1 MRPRWIAL
9 FFWLCIALLGVLCWV
24 FPAKPVHIGSLS
36 LRWAT
41 LASVLDLEKPAPTP
55 VYGDTLPLYAEADT
69 LSLPLDSAFVGDT
82 VPAVEVAPAYTPA
95 VDTLQDTRKYLAAFY
110 ASLSQTGSRTVRVV
124 HYGDSQIE
132 EDRMTQTIRRALQTQ
147 YGGGGV
153 GIVPL
158 LQTIPTR
165 TLHQILL
172 MDGRTVSI
180 QQGIPRQLVY
190 GPKSMRRADG
200 RYGVMGQVA
209 LMNDSLLRGS
219 EHLSVV
225 LEPMSK
231 VRNTESYFN
240 RLRVWTDGTVAV
252 VSAAGDTL
260 SAAETLVLPDSTTRY
275 TFSLFGRGQVY
286 GMSLETPTGIVVD
299 NIPMRGCI
307 GTVFRSIDSEQ
318 LSAFY
323 RETNTRLIILQFG
336 GNAIPF
342 NEQPSTIR
350 GIVGQLGQQVR
361 YLRACA
367 PEASILFVGPG
378 DMTTLIDGQPTTYPL
393 LPYMDKLLAE
403 MAAKEQVAYYSLYR
417 AMGGQNSMLE
427 WQKRGWAGAD
437 GVHFTRKGA
446 EKAGKRLAEWLLD
459 IPASLATV
467 QAERVLVDTVAGK
480 EECFVSSSSAD

>member
-24 FPAKPVHIGSLS
+24 FPTKPVHIGSLP

-55 VYGDTLPLYAEADT
+55 TYSDTLSLYAEAD
-69 LSLPLDSAFVGDT
+69 SLVVDT
-82 VPAVEVAPAYTPA
+82 VPQAGSIPSPEVIPAYTTA

-110 ASLSQTGSRTVRVV
+110 RSLSQTSSRTVRVV

-132 EDRMTQTIRRALQTQ
+132 EDRMTQTIRRALQAR

-153 GIVPL
+153 GLVPL

-165 TLHQILL
+165 TLHQTLL
-172 MDGRTVSI
+172 MDGRAVSI
-180 QQGIPRQLVY
+180 QQGIPRRLVY
-190 GPKSMRRADG
+190 GPKSMRSADG
-200 RYGVMGQVA
+200 RYGAMGQVA

-231 VRNTESYFN
+231 ERNTESYFS
-240 RLRVWTDGTVAV
+240 RLRVWAEGDVAV
-252 VSAAGDTL
+252 VNAAGDTL

-275 TFSLFGRGQVY
+275 TFSLFGRGRVY
-286 GMSLETPTGIVVD
+286 GMSLETPTGVVVD

-350 GIVGQLGQQVR
+350 GIVGQLAQQVQ
-361 YLRACA
+361 YLKACA
-367 PEASILFVGPG
+367 PEASLLFVGPG
-378 DMTTLIDGQPTTYPL
+378 DMTTLIDGQQTTYPL

-403 MAAKEQVAYYSLYR
+403 MAQKEQIAYYSLYR

-459 IPASLATV
+459 MPASLATV
-467 QAERVLVDTVAGK
+467 QPERVSVDTLAGK
-480 EECFVSSSSAD
+480 EEHIVSSSSAE